1 MTNTNGVTGLDGV
14 NGTDGSGKSGHVS
27 VEEFVQQQ
35 SYDYIICGG
44 GTAGLTVAARLTEN
58 PEVTVGVIEA
68 GKNRLGDALVDTP
81 ALFLQMLG
89 NKEYDWTFDT
99 VPQVGNKSKIHHVPR
114 GRALGG
120 SSAINYMMYVRGS
133 DQDYDD
139 WAELANDP
147 AWSSAKLKEYMRK
160 HQSLEPI
167 DEQVIDRTCMPFV
180 GDNHGTSGPVR
191 TSFNDFRLPLEDDIV
206 KAADQATGFDK
217 KPIDPWSG
225 DHIGFYNT
233 LGTVVRTGADK
244 GKRSYA
250 ARGYFQANQH
260 RPNLKVITESL
271 VSRVILDKN
280 KTATGVE
287 FIHNGHKYTI
297 RAHREVIVAGG
308 AINTPQIL
316 ELSGIGDPKV
326 LEAAGIECLVD
337 LPSVG
342 TNYQDHVV
350 SAIVYQLAPDQMS
363 GDSIYKPEVMAEAQ
377 KALAEMQGGP
387 LTAIQSVQ
395 GFFPCSL
402 FLEPGEL
409 DEIVAFIRKTQED
422 PSTPAFQKKQLDKV
436 IAHLRDPHSANLQFV
451 FIAATADMVHGVQD
465 QSKLWPPPSDTS
477 GSTPD
482 GITLAVCVQYPVSRG
497 HVHVRSADPTV
508 HPEVDPGYLSHE
520 ADVAVLA
527 AGIKFIESLARAPA
541 LQGKLGPRIQPS
553 RKDFPHLDAVDAR
566 RAAVREF
573 CLGEYHSCGSC
584 AMGETVDSR
593 LRVLGGVEK
602 LRVVDAS
609 VFPNNVSGNIV
620 SSVYMLAEKAADL
633 IKEDW
638 EFDVLG
644 KVKAQV
650 QAKAEKGP

>member
-160 HQSLEPI
+160 HQTLEPI
-167 DEQVIDRTCMPFV
+167 DERVTDRTCMPFV

-271 VSRVILDKN
+271 VSRVILDEN

-297 RAHREVIVAGG
+297 RANREVIVAGG

-342 TNYQDHVV
+342 ANYQDHVA
-350 SAIVYQLAPDQMS
+350 SAIVYQLAPDQLS

-395 GFFPCSL
+395 GFFSCSL

-409 DEIVAFIRKTQED
+409 DEIVASTRKTQED
-422 PSTPAFQKKQLDKV
+422 PSAPAFQKKQLDKV

-477 GSTPD
+477 GATPD

-497 HVHVRSADPTV
+497 HVHIRSADPTV

-584 AMGETVDSR
+584 AMGDTVDSR